1 MARIYRYTSDGCEAT
16 IGIPA
21 QVAGQELEKLRREG
35 GRIIAAEVVAAAT
48 PEDAPLHPAFEWDD
62 SAAAQAH
69 REHQAR
75 NLVRRVQVLT
85 EHRDPE
91 VLRVEPIRPI
101 HAAARDEPVSEF
113 DPLAEDHKLAVGSL
127 LQAKRQ
133 VEALRQK
140 ALRHFDRART
150 ISANVALAELQEA
163 EASLADAGEALTAS
177 RQASVWDHPMA
188 SEIV

>member
-1 MARIYRYTSDGCEAT
+1 MDRIYRYTSDGYEA
-16 IGIPA
+16 ISKVPA
-21 QVAGQELEKLRREG
+21 QVAGRELEKLRREG

-91 VLRVEPIRPI
+91 VLQVEPIRPI
-101 HAAARDEPVSEF
+101 HADAREEVASEF

-140 ALRHFDRART
+140 ALRRFDRART
-150 ISANVALAELQEA
+150 ISANVALAELLEA
-163 EASLADAGEALTAS
+163 ETKLADAGEALTAS
-177 RQASVWDHPMA
+177 RQASVWNHAVAALID
-188 SEIV
+188 